1 MGQLASGETAIGCSL
16 GLSTRVAMA
25 PIEDLQARDLEWIS
39 DFVMQQMVIMLRPM
53 MEHLQ
58 QTDTAVDYAQ
68 HAVKRLNMDISEV
81 RTDLERTNKYLA
93 ILRQGLG
100 VQNEGRCV
108 LQHAV
113 ENATRAAKRLDEQM
127 DGLLDAMR
135 STEGT
140 ISSLSA
146 DARGA
151 GAKHDDLARQVAEN
165 VARIEDL
172 NVKVLQRELRELRRQ
187 QIGGLAS
194 KFPED
199 TAGGCTSLPPSSQG
213 CRALGAA
220 ETSWPQKRGFTPL
233 EVGSGG
239 GKGIRGSVGENSCG
253 ASPEI
258 VGDDAG
264 PFAGAHALGSDRY
277 SDRYGGS
284 TDEPASASSR
294 LPLLTAARQGAV
306 ARPPEGSYNES
317 RWRFSATMTDRT
329 AKPSSRGDT

>member
-113 ENATRAAKRLDEQM
+113 ENA
-127 DGLLDAMR
+127 MR

-151 GAKHDDLARQVAEN
+151 GAKHDDLACQVAEN

-233 EVGSGG
+233 EVG
-239 GKGIRGSVGENSCG
+239 C
-253 ASPEI
+253 
-258 VGDDAG
+258 
-264 PFAGAHALGSDRY
+264 
-277 SDRYGGS
+277 
-284 TDEPASASSR
+284 
-294 LPLLTAARQGAV
+294 
-306 ARPPEGSYNES
+306 
-317 RWRFSATMTDRT
+317 
-329 AKPSSRGDT
+329 